1 MPLSNPAA
9 NPVAST
15 SERPAAA
22 STASAATD
30 APARPE
36 GPRIYNLFPTLAGS
50 VADWERHLPAIAAM
64 GFNWI
69 FLNPFHEPGGSGSL
83 YAIRDYYRLHPL
95 LQGASREPPPA
106 LLQRFTRAAEQAGLA
121 VMMDLVINHT
131 AQDSPLVTHNP
142 DWYARGADGRVC
154 APFAVDPNDP
164 GRVTVWEDLAELDY
178 RPRPARQAILAYWQD
193 LIDHYLDLGF
203 RGFRCDAAYKLPG
216 EVWQTL
222 IAAARRRVPDA
233 CFFAETLGAPME
245 QVAQLRPAGFDYFF
259 NSAKWWDLRGEW
271 LLEQYEQF
279 RHLAPS
285 VAFPESHDTERLAAA
300 SGGNAQE
307 SRFWYLLTACFS
319 SGVMMPM
326 GFEHGFR
333 RPLHVVETRP
343 EHWEEPSF
351 DLTDFIAEVNRMK
364 AACPVLN
371 EEGPQRSLTAADDPL
386 VGLLRSSTR
395 SSERAAVLINADPH
409 ERRSL
414 DIERLAGMLQAR
426 PEAIR
431 EITPAR
437 ERPAPLNGQAPIEL
451 ATRSLRVF
459 VV

>member
-1 MPLSNPAA
+1 MPLSTPADVRTDA
-9 NPVAST
+9 VAS
-15 SERPAAA
+15 PLA
-22 STASAATD
+22 SPTDHVAASAAIR
-30 APARPE
+30 AE

-50 VADWERHLPAIAAM
+50 VSAWEEHLPAIAGM
-64 GFNWI
+64 GFNWV

-95 LQGASREPPPA
+95 LQGSSRESPAA
-106 LLQRFTRAAEQAGLA
+106 LLQRFTQAAQEAGLA

-131 AQDSPLVTHNP
+131 AQDSPLVERHP
-142 DWYARGADGRVC
+142 DWYARDANGRVC
-154 APFAVDPNDP
+154 APFAVDPNNP
-164 GRVTVWEDLAELDY
+164 GQVTVWGDLAELDY
-178 RPRPARQAILAYWQD
+178 RPRPARAEMLAYWQD
-193 LIDHYLDLGF
+193 LIAHYLELGF
-203 RGFRCDAAYKLPG
+203 RGFRCDAAYKVPG
-216 EVWQTL
+216 EIWQTL
-222 IAAARRRVPDA
+222 ITAARKQVPDA
-233 CFFAETLGAPME
+233 CFFAETLGAPLE
-245 QVAQLRPAGFDYFF
+245 QVTQLRPAGFDYFF
-259 NSAKWWDLRGEW
+259 NSAKWWDLRGGW

-326 GFEHGFR
+326 GFEHGFK

-343 EHWEEPSF
+343 EHWETPSF
-351 DLTDFIAEVNRMK
+351 DLTDFIGAVNRMK

-386 VGLLRSSTR
+386 VGLLRSSMR
-395 SSERAAVLINADPH
+395 GPERAAVLINPDPH

-414 DIERLAGMLQAR
+414 SIERLAEMLQTR

-431 EITPAR
+431 EITPAS
-437 ERPAPLNGQAPIEL
+437 ERPSPLTRQGPVEL

-459 VV
+459 VA